1 MLDFFFL
8 IELKVLFFINIPN
21 IGLDPGPDPHGSVTF
36 AWIRIRS
43 SENSKLDQDPYQ
55 E

>member
-8 IELKVLFFINIPN
+8 IELKVFFINIPN

-36 AWIRIRS
+36 AWIRIQS